1 MANEP
6 VTGKWYEAENGDVLK
21 VTSFDKPSGSI
32 EIEYEDGAVDELD
45 LDSWLEL
52 NAEEIE
58 SQDDDED
65 EDAEESADDEDA
77 DDDDDEDLD
86 EEDLDDDDED
96 DR

>member
-1 MANEP
+1 MANDP
-6 VTGKWYEAENGDVLK
+6 VAGKWYEAENGDVLK

-45 LDSWLEL
+45 LDTWLEL

-58 SQDDDED
+58 SLDDDET
-65 EDAEESADDEDA
+65 EDDEDA
-77 DDDDDEDLD
+77 ADADDDDDDDDEDLD
-86 EEDLDDDDED
+86 EEDLDEDDED